1 MNMITMISVVVTAL
15 TVYGYLMYQLWNLEK
30 DRDWWMN
37 EARLLEEELKNSQP
51 KRNAKGR
58 FTKKSE

>member
-1 MNMITMISVVVTAL
+1 MNIIAMISVVVMAL

-37 EARLLEEELKNSQP
+37 EARLLEEELHRRKD
-51 KRNAKGR
+51 KR
-58 FTKKSE
+58 